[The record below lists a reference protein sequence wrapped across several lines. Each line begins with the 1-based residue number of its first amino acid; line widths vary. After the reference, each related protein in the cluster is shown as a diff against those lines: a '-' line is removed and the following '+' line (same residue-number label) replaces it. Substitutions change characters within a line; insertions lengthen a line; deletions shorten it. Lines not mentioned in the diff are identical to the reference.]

1 MVSSGVVGIQLQGSF
16 EFTVGA
22 GQVRIKEADQAEG
35 GVSFGEF
42 FVKLKGALRG
52 GPGFGKGFR
61 GWHRAVIRED
71 RVSVG
76 QAGVG
81 GRICRVSTDGLL
93 EIVDCL
99 VQTGWVALVP
109 LVAAKKAKFIDLRID
124 AAGAGHRRPLFC
136 RECKTELLRDVARG
150 VALQVQDVATVAVV
164 ILCRQLSMVA
174 GSNR

>member
-1 MVSSGVVGIQLQGSF
+1 MVSGGVVGIQLQGSF

-42 FVKLKGALRG
+42 FVKLKGALRS

-81 GRICRVSTDGLL
+81 GRDRKSTRLNSSHAN
-93 EIVDCL
+93 ISY
-99 VQTGWVALVP
+99 
-109 LVAAKKAKFIDLRID
+109 
-124 AAGAGHRRPLFC
+124 
-136 RECKTELLRDVARG
+136 
-150 VALQVQDVATVAVV
+150 AVF
-164 ILCRQLSMVA
+164 
-174 GSNR
+174 